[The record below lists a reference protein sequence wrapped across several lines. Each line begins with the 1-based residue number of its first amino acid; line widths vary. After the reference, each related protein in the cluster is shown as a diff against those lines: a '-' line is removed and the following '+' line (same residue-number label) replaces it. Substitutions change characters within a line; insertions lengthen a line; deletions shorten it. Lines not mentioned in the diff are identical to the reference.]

1 MGTSLKLVQTATT
14 TLSNM
19 QKDAVDYTPSASK
32 EAVLTSWRAVNTTA
46 VAQNVTVKIGAGYIA
61 KELLI
66 PANDVISEQISE
78 ILSEGETVAIQSD
91 SDTAIQV
98 ILTGVERD
106 V

>member
-1 MGTSLKLVQTATT
+1 MGASIKLVQTATT
-14 TLSNM
+14 TLTNM
-19 QKDAVDYTPSASK
+19 QKNSVNYTPSASK
-32 EAVLTSWRAVNTTA
+32 ETIFTSWRAVNTTA
-46 VAQNVTVKIGAGYIA
+46 TAQKITLKIGAGHIA
-61 KELLI
+61 KDLLV

-78 ILSEGETVAIQSD
+78 ILSAGETVTIQSD